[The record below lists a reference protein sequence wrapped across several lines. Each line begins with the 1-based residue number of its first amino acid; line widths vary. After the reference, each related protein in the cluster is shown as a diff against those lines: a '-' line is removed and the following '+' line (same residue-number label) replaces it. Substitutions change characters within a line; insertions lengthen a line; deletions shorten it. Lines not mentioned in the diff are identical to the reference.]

1 MSCVAE
7 PPPPPAP
14 ALPDSPSLGD
24 LLSTL
29 RAGNIAE
36 VVSQIADS
44 IGGSQICL
52 SVYVC
57 VCVCVRVL
65 TVK

>member
-29 RAGNIAE
+29 RTGNIAE

-44 IGGSQICL
+44 IGGSHL
-52 SVYVC
+52 SLCVCVCVYVC
-57 VCVCVRVL
+57 VC
-65 TVK
+65 